1 MDKAKRIAG
10 GSIMAKY
17 VCGICGFV
25 YDEEKEGKPFSQLEK
40 CPVCQQP
47 ASVFVKQEEKKTVKN
62 FLTSIPLT
70 DCKPAARKFGCVLQK
85 NDTVTGMRQKFFLY
99 LDFI

>member
-1 MDKAKRIAG
+1 MAVLQSGNGGWQGKSRFAFAAAEKR
-10 GSIMAKY
+10 
-17 VCGICGFV
+17 
-25 YDEEKEGKPFSQLEK
+25 
-40 CPVCQQP
+40 
-47 ASVFVKQEEKKTVKN
+47 TVKK
-62 FLTSIPLT
+62 FLTDIPLT